1 MQLGGTQYTHP
12 SIFFAPVAR
21 PAIESLL
28 KRSPRMMMN
37 IFHQK
42 HCKYS
47 FLGGQNA
54 SPKACEKRSFSCP
67 DLVLKNRLKD
77 IFPLRGATVVQ
88 DHQGIK

>member
-28 KRSPRMMMN
+28 KRSPRMMMST
-37 IFHQK
+37 FHQK
-42 HCKYS
+42 HCFFRAKC
-47 FLGGQNA
+47 L
-54 SPKACEKRSFSCP
+54 PKVCEKRSFSCL

-77 IFPLRGATVVQ
+77 IFPLHGATVVQ